1 MRRPPRLLLH
11 GSMKASFFFPMLLLL
26 SSSSRFLSSCHAFLQ
41 TPTRRCFGASSFRMS
56 DTTNNN
62 NAWESM
68 ITSPILLQRLKD
80 ELPVIYKSGPSEI
93 QALAF
98 EDIQEK
104 QNVILGAETGTGKT
118 LAYLLPWMNAL
129 LEERQNA
136 AADESSSSKWDTV
149 QAYAKAVVLVPN
161 KELVQQVLRM
171 ALPLAGGSAALV
183 YDGKLLQD
191 NHADDDSLIR
201 LAILPGGM
209 NEPNDYAPFRRCTK
223 PLDLIVST
231 PAALGPWALNPKH
244 VALFADIQ
252 SLIVDEAD
260 MLLDGGYV
268 RALEQVLMGFRR
280 ADRTIHPTEQRATQY
295 IFVAATLPDSGL
307 RSVDAY
313 LKKKF
318 PSAKY
323 ITTANLHNAKH
334 EGLLETQWIA
344 LDSKQERMKAVVEML
359 SLHQQQQDTD
369 GDKTM
374 IFLNS
379 VQDVENASAAL
390 QKAGIPVLKYHAKL
404 NLSERTE
411 TLDTFR
417 SSTSGQTQ
425 ILVCT
430 DLASRGLDVPDVTLV
445 IQLQFATNVVTH
457 LHRMGRC
464 GRKNHSKKGRGII
477 FYSEQEEPLVDVVR
491 QAEEQQE
498 KMTLQQDVME
508 ELTDDL
514 DAEENTT
521 EQPSP
526 SDLAKVQQAF
536 SRKRG
541 FTKKRKKL
549 RRLEEEEEQ
558 QQPY

>member
-1 MRRPPRLLLH
+1 
-11 GSMKASFFFPMLLLL
+11 L
-26 SSSSRFLSSCHAFLQ
+26 SQ
-41 TPTRRCFGASSFRMS
+41 N
-56 DTTNNN
+56 D
-62 NAWESM
+62 WESL
-68 ITSPILLQRLKD
+68 ITSPILLQRLQS
-80 ELPVIYKSGPSEI
+80 ELPTIYQSGPSEI
-93 QALAF
+93 QSLAF
-98 EDIQEK
+98 SSVQ
-104 QNVILGAETGTGKT
+104 QGRNVILGAETGTGKT
-118 LAYLLPWMNAL
+118 LAYLLPWMNAVM
-129 LEERQNA
+129 EERST
-136 AADESSSSKWDTV
+136 ADPSQWDAV

-161 KELVQQVLRM
+161 KELVQQVVRM
-171 ALPLAGGSAALV
+171 ALPLAGGPAALV
-183 YDGKLLQD
+183 YDGKVLQEK
-191 NHADDDSLIR
+191 DDDSLIR
-201 LAILPGGM
+201 LAVLPGGM
-209 NEPNDYAPFRRCTK
+209 DEPNDYAPFRRCTK

-244 VALFADIQ
+244 VAFFADIQ

-280 ADRTIHPTEQRATQY
+280 ADRTIHSTEKRPTQY
-295 IFVAATLPDSGL
+295 VFVAATLPDSGL

-318 PSAKY
+318 PTAEY

-344 LDSKQERMKAVVEML
+344 LESKQERMKAIVEML
-359 SLHQQQQDTD
+359 SMHQQQQDTK
-369 GDKTM
+369 GEKIM

-390 QKAGIPVLKYHAKL
+390 QRAGISVLKYHAKL
-404 NLSERTE
+404 NLQERAE
-411 TLDTFR
+411 TLEMFR
-417 SSTSGQTQ
+417 QSTSMGQSS

-445 IQLQFATNVVTH
+445 IHLQFATNVVTH

-464 GRKNHSKKGRGII
+464 GRRNHSKKGRGII
-477 FYSEQEEPLVDVVR
+477 FYSEQEEPLVKVVR

-508 ELTDDL
+508 EPTDDFY
-514 DAEENTT
+514 AEENAT
-521 EQPSP
+521 QPSP

-549 RRLEEEEEQ
+549 RRLEEEGEEQ
-558 QQPY
+558 QQY

>member
-1 MRRPPRLLLH
+1 M
-11 GSMKASFFFPMLLLL
+11 LL
-26 SSSSRFLSSCHAFLQ
+26 SSSSSFRFLSSYRAFSTTKRPL
-41 TPTRRCFGASSFRMS
+41 ASSASSRS
-56 DTTNNN
+56 LSQNDWT
-62 NAWESM
+62 SL
-68 ITSPILLQRLKD
+68 ITSPILLQRLQS
-80 ELPVIYKSGPSEI
+80 ELPTIYRSGPSEI
-93 QALAF
+93 QSLAF
-98 EDIQEK
+98 SSLQEGR
-104 QNVILGAETGTGKT
+104 NVILGAETGTGKT
-118 LAYLLPWMNAL
+118 LAYLLPWMNAV
-129 LEERQNA
+129 LEERARTN
-136 AADESSSSKWDTV
+136 SSQWDAV

-161 KELVQQVLRM
+161 KELVQQVVRM
-171 ALPLAGGSAALV
+171 ALPLAGGPSALM
-183 YDGKLLQD
+183 YDGKVLQEND
-191 NHADDDSLIR
+191 EDDSLIR
-201 LAILPGGM
+201 LAVLPGGM
-209 NEPNDYAPFRRCTK
+209 DEPNDFAPFRRCTK

-244 VALFADIQ
+244 VAFFADIQ
-252 SLIVDEAD
+252 TLIVDEAD

-280 ADRTIHPTEQRATQY
+280 ADRTIHSTEQRPTQY
-295 IFVAATLPDSGL
+295 VFVAATLPDSGL

-318 PSAKY
+318 PSAEY

-344 LDSKQERMKAVVEML
+344 LESKQERMKAVVEML
-359 SLHQQQQDTD
+359 SLHQQQHDTD
-369 GDKTM
+369 GEKIM

-390 QKAGIPVLKYHAKL
+390 QRAGISVLKYHAKL
-404 NLSERTE
+404 NLQERTE
-411 TLDTFR
+411 TLETFR
-417 SSTSGQTQ
+417 QSTAKGQSS

-464 GRKNHSKKGRGII
+464 GRRNHSKKGRGII
-477 FYSEQEEPLVDVVR
+477 FYSEKEEPLVNVVR

-498 KMTLQQDVME
+498 KMILQQDVME
-508 ELTDDL
+508 ELTDYS
-514 DAEENTT
+514 DAEENVT
-521 EQPSP
+521 QPLS

-549 RRLEEEEEQ
+549 RRLEEGEEQ
-558 QQPY
+558 RQY

>member
-1 MRRPPRLLLH
+1 MRLFRLLN
-11 GSMKASFFFPMLLLL
+11 MKPFLFPMLLLV
-26 SSSSRFLSSCHAFLQ
+26 SSSSSFSSFRFFSSCHAFIQ
-41 TPTRRCFGASSFRMS
+41 TPTKRLYASSLRLRLS
-56 DTTNNN
+56 ETNH
-62 NAWESM
+62 NAWDSL
-68 ITSPILLQRLKD
+68 ITSPILLQRLQDK
-80 ELPVIYKSGPSEI
+80 LPAIYQSGPSEI
-93 QALAF
+93 QSLGF
-98 EDIQEK
+98 QTIQQG

-129 LEERQNA
+129 LEERRQQQSA
-136 AADESSSSKWDTV
+136 TDKSKWDTV

-171 ALPLAGGSAALV
+171 ALPLAGGQAALV

-191 NHADDDSLIR
+191 NADDDSLIR
-201 LAILPGGM
+201 LAVLPGGM

-280 ADRTIHPTEQRATQY
+280 ADRTIHPTEQRPTQY
-295 IFVAATLPDSGL
+295 VFVAATLPDSGL

-318 PSAKY
+318 PSAQY

-359 SLHQQQQDTD
+359 SLHQQQQHD
-369 GDKTM
+369 GEKIM

-417 SSTSGQTQ
+417 SSTSEQTQ
-425 ILVCT
+425 FLVCT

-464 GRKNHSKKGRGII
+464 GRRNHSKKGRGII

-514 DAEENTT
+514 DEESAT
-521 EQPSP
+521 EPSP

-549 RRLEEEEEQ
+549 RRLEEEEQ
-558 QQPY
+558 QQQY

>member
-1 MRRPPRLLLH
+1 M
-11 GSMKASFFFPMLLLL
+11 LL
-26 SSSSRFLSSCHAFLQ
+26 SSSSSLRFLSSCRAFSVAKR
-41 TPTRRCFGASSFRMS
+41 TFASSSLSLRLS
-56 DTTNNN
+56 QND
-62 NAWESM
+62 WESL
-68 ITSPILLQRLKD
+68 ITSPVLLQRLQS
-80 ELPVIYKSGPSEI
+80 ELPTIYRSGPSEI
-93 QALAF
+93 QSLAF
-98 EDIQEK
+98 SSVQEGR
-104 QNVILGAETGTGKT
+104 NVILGAETGTGKT
-118 LAYLLPWMNAL
+118 LAYLLPWMNAV
-129 LEERQNA
+129 LEERLTKDSNQ
-136 AADESSSSKWDTV
+136 WDAV
-149 QAYAKAVVLVPN
+149 QAFAKAVVLVPN
-161 KELVQQVLRM
+161 KELVQQVVRM
-171 ALPLAGGSAALV
+171 ALPLAGGPSALV
-183 YDGKLLQD
+183 YDGKVLQEND
-191 NHADDDSLIR
+191 NDDDSLIR
-201 LAILPGGM
+201 LAVLPGGM
-209 NEPNDYAPFRRCTK
+209 DEPNDFAPFRRCTK

-244 VALFADIQ
+244 VAIFADIQ

-280 ADRTIHPTEQRATQY
+280 ADRTIHSTEQRPTQY
-295 IFVAATLPDSGL
+295 VFVAATLPDSGL

-318 PSAKY
+318 PSAEY

-344 LDSKQERMKAVVEML
+344 LESKQERMKAVVEML
-359 SLHQQQQDTD
+359 SQHQQQQ
-369 GDKTM
+369 GSEGEKIM

-390 QKAGIPVLKYHAKL
+390 QRAGVSVLRYHAKL
-404 NLSERTE
+404 NLQERTE
-411 TLDTFR
+411 TLEAFR
-417 SSTSGQTQ
+417 QSTANGQSS

-464 GRKNHSKKGRGII
+464 GRRNHSKKGRGII
-477 FYSEQEEPLVDVVR
+477 FFSEQEEPLVNVVR

-508 ELTDDL
+508 ELTDDF
-514 DAEENTT
+514 DADENAS
-521 EQPSP
+521 QPSP

-549 RRLEEEEEQ
+549 RRLEEGEEQ
-558 QQPY
+558 RQY